1 MKKEL
6 EVSQKGPVTEIV
18 TQTET
23 EIVTQT
29 ESINFEIDSQMSED
43 LAATAAV
50 ITGDD
55 PVMSDQITDNDSVLT
70 DQIADTSEADL
81 SLNDTDLSMNEVVD
95 EAVKEDEIPAEIPA
109 VPTAKKG
116 RGRAK
121 KAIMIPVPGT
131 ELAGSR

>member
-6 EVSQKGPVTEIV
+6 EVSQKGPEPEIV

-23 EIVTQT
+23 NT
-29 ESINFEIDSQMSED
+29 FEIESEMSED
-43 LAATAAV
+43 LADVTAAV

-55 PVMSDQITDNDSVLT
+55 PVMSDHITDTDSIVT

-81 SLNDTDLSMNEVVD
+81 SLNDTDLSMTEVVD
-95 EAVKEDEIPAEIPA
+95 EAVKEDEIPAEPA
-109 VPTAKKG
+109 VPPAKKG

-131 ELAGSR
+131 EITGSR